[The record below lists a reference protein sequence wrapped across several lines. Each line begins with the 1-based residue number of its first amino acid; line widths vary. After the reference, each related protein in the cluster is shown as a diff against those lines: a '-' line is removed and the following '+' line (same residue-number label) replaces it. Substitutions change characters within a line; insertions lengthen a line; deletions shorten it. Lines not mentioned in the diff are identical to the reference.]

1 MISNKKNF
9 KKIDKLLVFSLVNLL
24 IFGLVVLYSASY
36 NLGANY
42 FYKQLISTAL
52 GLFMVAVLLFIDVD
66 IFKRLYIPIYVI
78 NLILLIAVLLFG
90 VGDEWGARSW
100 FKLGFINF
108 QPSELSKIFIIL
120 FLAKLLESHKNNLNK
135 PKVLIKILILA
146 FIPVLLILKQPD
158 FGTALVIS
166 FMIFVI
172 LFVAGLDWKYILSAL
187 LAFLVSLP
195 FIYLSLDTFQKNRI
209 LNFLQP
215 ERDISNTGW
224 QALQGKIAIG
234 SGKIMGKG
242 YMNGLQNQFNFIP
255 EKQTDF
261 IFPVLA
267 EEFGFIGGLILISL
281 YALMLYRLIMIAQK
295 SNNFYAKIITM
306 GFCAMFFV
314 HIFENI
320 GMTLGVMPI
329 TGIPLPFFSYG
340 GTFQIINLI
349 SIGLIIS
356 STSQKESLNFL

>member
-1 MISNKKNF
+1 MTSDKKNF
-9 KKIDKLLVFSLVNLL
+9 RKIDKLLVLSILALL
-24 IFGLVVLYSASY
+24 IFGLIVLYSAGN
-36 NLGANY
+36 NLDGNY
-42 FYKQLISTAL
+42 FYKQLISTVIGLIIVAVI
-52 GLFMVAVLLFIDVD
+52 LFMDID
-66 IFKRLYIPIYVI
+66 IFKRLYILMYLVNIV
-78 NLILLIAVLLFG
+78 LLIAVLFFG

-108 QPSELSKIFIIL
+108 QPSELSKIFIVL
-120 FLAKLLESHKNNLNK
+120 FLGKLLESHKNDLNK

-166 FMIFVI
+166 FMIFVS
-172 LFVAGLDWKYILSAL
+172 LFIAGIDWKYILGAFA
-187 LAFLVSLP
+187 AFLVSLP
-195 FIYLSLDTFQKNRI
+195 FIYISLDDFQKNRI

-215 ERDISNTGW
+215 ERDLSNTGW

-234 SGKIMGKG
+234 SGNVMGKG
-242 YMNGLQNQFNFIP
+242 YLNGLQNQFNFIP

-267 EEFGFIGGLILISL
+267 EEFGFIGGLVLILL
-281 YALMLYRLIMIAQK
+281 YALMLYRLITIAQK
-295 SNNFYAKIITM
+295 SNNFYTKIITM

-349 SIGLIIS
+349 SVGLIIS
-356 STSQKESLNFL
+356 SSIQKESLNFL